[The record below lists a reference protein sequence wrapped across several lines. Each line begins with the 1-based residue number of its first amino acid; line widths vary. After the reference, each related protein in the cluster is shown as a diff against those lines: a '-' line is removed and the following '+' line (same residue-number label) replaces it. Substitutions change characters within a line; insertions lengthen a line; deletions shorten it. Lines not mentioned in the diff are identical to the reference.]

1 MAMVTHAAGETGPAV
16 VGTHAVVL
24 SVDSEENLQV
34 LSQKLAIKG
43 IEHHLVF
50 EPDAPFNGAL
60 MAIGLPP
67 GPKQKALGHVPL
79 WFQSHPSL
87 SREMSQR

>member
-1 MAMVTHAAGETGPAV
+1 MAMVLHAAGETGPAE

-24 SVDSEENLQV
+24 SAESEYSLQ
-34 LSQKLAIKG
+34 SISEKLAKKSID
-43 IEHHLVF
+43 HHLVF

-67 GPKQKALGHVPL
+67 GPKQKALGSLPL
-79 WFQSHPSL
+79 W
-87 SREMSQR
+87 R